1 MPTDQGNYIE
11 YQCKKLYK
19 GNNGLCA
26 HQRFCQINDLPE
38 LKELFNNL
46 LNINGLSTADDF
58 IRKLDHLNITVKDP
72 KTGINLS
79 KTKEE
84 WYSAN
89 EFLKASLSS
98 LIDLEDIESTI

>member
-1 MPTDQGNYIE
+1 MNINAGNF
-11 YQCKKLYK
+11 KR
-19 GNNGLCA
+19 NNGLCA

-38 LKELFNNL
+38 WKELFNNL
-46 LNINGLSTADDF
+46 LNINGSLSTADDF